1 MLNQRKGARQ
11 SRRSALV
18 VLALLVSFWAAE
30 GFFLAPPAL
39 SDPAGD
45 KTDRAA
51 KQIGPKKGKEDR
63 TVQRN
68 LRMEE
73 IEIYGDVEKPKTMF
87 VIPRSSLRYSRKE
100 HEKDFTGEI
109 LDPIT
114 KQWVEDTQRWRQAV
128 PPP

>member
-1 MLNQRKGARQ
+1 MQNQRHGTTRF
-11 SRRSALV
+11 RVLRL
-18 VLALLVSFWAAE
+18 VLALLVLVWATE
-30 GFFLAPPAL
+30 GGFRAPRAL

-45 KTDRAA
+45 KRSRAST
-51 KQIGPKKGKEDR
+51 QGGSEKGKDNR
-63 TVQRN
+63 QVQRN

-100 HEKDFTGEI
+100 YEKDFTGEI